1 MNYKCERNETH
12 FKESEWGMTHGDQ
25 PEFTDVYDAFVE
37 KFKPKKTT
45 DDCYTP
51 ENVYNAIRDYVCN
64 RFGYSPDVVVRPFW
78 PGGNYERMHYPS
90 GCLVLDNPPFS
101 IFSKIVKFYC
111 NNNIKFFIFGPGLT
125 IFGGGDNRAS
135 YIVTG
140 TGITYQNGANVMTG
154 FAHNL
159 DHEIYVEAFPE
170 LRNII
175 KKENDKNLKEQ
186 KKQVRKLSLP
196 NEIVT
201 AAKLQYFVS
210 HNTPF
215 QVRKRDAVFVRKLDN
230 LPGGIF
236 GGGLFLNDRAAADR
250 AAADRILLSD
260 REIELQ
266 KNINRK

>member
-1 MNYKCERNETH
+1 ME
-12 FKESEWGMTHGDQ
+12 Q
-25 PEFTDVYDAFVE
+25 LEFGDVYDAFVE

-51 ENVYNAIRDYVCN
+51 ENVYNAIRDYICN

-78 PGGNYERMHYPS
+78 PGENYEKIDYPD

-101 IFSKIVKFYC
+101 IFSKIIKFYC
-111 NNNIKFFIFGPGLT
+111 NHEINFFLFGPGLT
-125 IFGGGDNRAS
+125 LFGSGERRVS

-140 TGITYQNGANVMTG
+140 VNITYKNGANIMTG
-154 FAHNL
+154 FVHNL
-159 DHEIYVEAFPE
+159 DHEIWAEACPE

-175 KKENDKNLKEQ
+175 KKENDKNLKKQ

-196 NEIVT
+196 DEIVT
-201 AAKLQYFVS
+201 AAKLQYFAN

-215 QVRKRDAVFVRKLDN
+215 RVRKRDAVFVRKLDN
-230 LPGGIF
+230 MAGGIF
-236 GGGLFLNDRAAADR
+236 GGGLFLNERAAAERVAAER
-250 AAADRILLSD
+250 ATAERATAEWIQLSD

-266 KNINRK
+266 KMIGAEELI